1 MREALEN
8 DDILFKNIRIS
19 SSLFIFNLSHM
30 NLQLYE
36 NDLILCSLVFVLQM
50 QSVGTGLAI

>member
-1 MREALEN
+1 VREALEN